1 MSEVNES
8 IGKFEEAKS
17 LSDVSPPEES
27 ASSATAAVITAVE
40 EPAARVGN
48 FRWVICTLLFFAAT
62 VNYVDRQV
70 IGILKPTLA
79 KDFGWTEL
87 DYSWIVFAFQTAYAI
102 GLLFVGKLMDKIGT
116 KKGFALALVFWSVAA
131 IAHAWAVGIGTLSSP
146 IVAPIVGTVVAA
158 FNGISSIFGAAPWTF
173 TLSVSVVGFMTVRFF
188 LGLGE
193 SGNFPASIKTVAE
206 WFPKR
211 ERALATGIF
220 NAGTNIGALATP
232 LLVPMIVLAWGW
244 YEAFI
249 FTGVL
254 GFIWLAFWL
263 VIYKR
268 PEEHQSLSKAE
279 LAYIQSDPVEPTA
292 KIPWRRLFPHR
303 QTWAFGLG
311 KMLTDPIWWVYLFW
325 LPDFLN
331 KQYGLDL
338 KNFGIPLAVIY
349 VIADVGSVGG
359 GYLSS
364 KLIKMGWTI
373 NRSRKTA
380 MLICA
385 LAVVPIVFA
394 AITSNLWVAVIL
406 IGIAAAAH
414 QGWSANIFTIAS
426 DMFPKQAVGSV
437 VGIGGMMGA
446 VGGMIISPLVGWIL
460 DKTGSYLIIF
470 IMAASAYLVALLV
483 IHLLAPRLEPANIN
497 YE

>member
-1 MSEVNES
+1 MSDEASVAYTAGTK
-8 IGKFEEAKS
+8 IG
-17 LSDVSPPEES
+17 
-27 ASSATAAVITAVE
+27 
-40 EPAARVGN
+40 R
-48 FRWVICTLLFFAAT
+48 FRWMICTLLFFAAT
-62 VNYVDRQV
+62 VNYIDRQV

-79 KDFGWTEL
+79 SEFGWTEL

-102 GLLFVGKLMDKIGT
+102 GLLFVGKLMDRIGT
-116 KKGFALALVFWSVAA
+116 KIGFAIAIVIWSVAA
-131 IAHAWAVGIGTLSSP
+131 ILHAWAPGIGVFASP
-146 IVAPIVGTVVAA
+146 IVAPVVAA
-158 FNGISSIFGAAPWTF
+158 IVSAFNAISSAFGAAPWTF
-173 TLSVSVVGFMTVRFF
+173 TLSASVVGFMVVRFL
-188 LGLGE
+188 LGIGE
-193 SGNFPASIKTVAE
+193 AGNFPASIKTVAE
-206 WFPKR
+206 WFPKK

-249 FTGVL
+249 FTGII

-263 VIYKR
+263 IIYKR
-268 PEEHQSLSKAE
+268 PEEHKSLSPAE

-292 KIPWRRLFPHR
+292 RVPWRRLFPHR
-303 QTWAFGLG
+303 QTWAFGIG
-311 KMLTDPIWWVYLFW
+311 KFLTDPIWWVYLFW

-349 VIADVGSVGG
+349 IIADVGSVGG
-359 GYLSS
+359 GYISS
-364 KLIKMGWTI
+364 TLIKRGWTI

-394 AITSNLWVAVIL
+394 SITSNLWIAVIL

-414 QGWSANIFTIAS
+414 QGWSANIFTLSS
-426 DMFPKQAVGSV
+426 DMFPKPAVGSV

-446 VGGMIISPLVGWIL
+446 VGGMIMSPLVGWIL
-460 DKTGSYLIIF
+460 DKTGSYVPIF
-470 IMAASAYLVALLV
+470 IIAASAYLVALLI

>member
-1 MSEVNES
+1 MNEINEADGPKSESE
-8 IGKFEEAKS
+8 IA
-17 LSDVSPPEES
+17 LPEES
-27 ASSATAAVITAVE
+27 ASSTAGEIIAAAE
-40 EPAARVGN
+40 EPPSRIGN

-70 IGILKPTLA
+70 IGILKPLLSTEF
-79 KDFGWTEL
+79 KWTEL
-87 DYSWIVFAFQTAYAI
+87 DYSWIVFSFQTAYAI

-116 KKGFALALVFWSVAA
+116 KKGFALAIVIWSVAA
-131 IAHAWAVGIGTLSSP
+131 IAHAWAVGIGGISSP
-146 IVAPIVGTVVAA
+146 IVAPIVAAVVAA
-158 FNGISSIFGAAPWTF
+158 FNAVSSLFGAAPWTF
-173 TLSVSVVGFMTVRFF
+173 TLSVSVVGFMTVRFL

-193 SGNFPASIKTVAE
+193 AGNFPASIKTVAE
-206 WFPKR
+206 WFPKK

-220 NAGTNIGALATP
+220 NAGTNVGALATP

-249 FTGVL
+249 FTGVI

-263 VIYKR
+263 FIYKR
-268 PEEHQSLSKAE
+268 PEEHKSLSAGE
-279 LAYIQSDPVEPTA
+279 LAYIQSDPPESTIKV
-292 KIPWRRLFPHR
+292 PWRRLLPHQ
-303 QTWAFGLG
+303 QTWAFGIG

-331 KQYGLDL
+331 KQHGLDL
-338 KNFGIPLAVIY
+338 KNFGIPLAIIY
-349 VIADVGSVGG
+349 IIADVGSVGG
-359 GYLSS
+359 GYISS
-364 KLIKMGWTI
+364 KMIKMGWTI

-394 AITSNLWVAVIL
+394 AVTSNLWVAVIL

-426 DMFPKQAVGSV
+426 DMFPKQAIGSV

-470 IMAASAYLVALLV
+470 IIAASAYLVALLI
-483 IHLLAPRLEPANIN
+483 IHLLAPRLEAANIN